1 MKLSLITVTYNCEKT
16 ICKCLASVSKQ
27 SYKNIEYIVVD
38 GKSSDATIKL
48 INSYSKII
56 DKFISEPDEGIY
68 DAINKGIRMATG
80 EIIGLL
86 HADDVFFSD
95 NTLHDI
101 MNKFINQN
109 IDFLYG
115 DVEIFKNI
123 DDSKP
128 IRRWTSNKFH
138 PFLLNLGWMPP
149 HTSMFVKSSLYSEF
163 GLFDTSFSISG
174 DYDFILRVFKN
185 RKLNPY
191 YMPET
196 LVKMMHGGVSTKN
209 FNSFLL
215 KSKEDLK
222 ALKKNKIIYPR
233 LALFFK
239 KLLKLNQ
246 FFNI

>member
-1 MKLSLITVTYNCEKT
+1 
-16 ICKCLASVSKQ
+16 
-27 SYKNIEYIVVD
+27 
-38 GKSSDATIKL
+38 
-48 INSYSKII
+48 
-56 DKFISEPDEGIY
+56 
-68 DAINKGIRMATG
+68 
-80 EIIGLL
+80 
-86 HADDVFFSD
+86 
-95 NTLHDI
+95 
-101 MNKFINQN
+101 
-109 IDFLYG
+109 
-115 DVEIFKNI
+115 
-123 DDSKP
+123 
-128 IRRWTSNKFH
+128 
-138 PFLLNLGWMPP
+138 MPP

-185 RKLNPY
+185 RKLNAY

-196 LVKMMHGGVSTKN
+196 LVKMMYGGVSTKN